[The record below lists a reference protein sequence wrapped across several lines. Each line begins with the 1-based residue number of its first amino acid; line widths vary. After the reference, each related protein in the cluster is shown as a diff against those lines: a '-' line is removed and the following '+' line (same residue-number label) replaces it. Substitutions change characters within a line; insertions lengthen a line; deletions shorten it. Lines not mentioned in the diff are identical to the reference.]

1 MLPFFLHR
9 LVQSAV
15 ILVLVSFV
23 GFAISLAAPG
33 NALQTFIDPNVAVE
47 DLRAAE
53 ARLGLDQPVPV
64 QYLRWAGE
72 IVRGNL
78 GWSSRTG
85 APVGDL
91 IARRLGPTLTLMGT
105 AFAVSLA
112 LALWLGT
119 LSASRPYTTLDY
131 AVTGAAFA
139 GISVPSFFSAMALI
153 YVFSL
158 QLGWFPT
165 SGLEAYAADHQGWD
179 RIVDR
184 ARHLV
189 LPVAVLVLTST
200 AELVRHVRG
209 AVLET
214 LSEDFVRTAHGK
226 GVAPSRV
233 LRAHALRNGL
243 MPIVTLVGVAL
254 PRLLA
259 GSVVIEVVFAW
270 PGMGRLLVESVFAR
284 DVPVAMAINLIAATL
299 VLLGSLLADMAY
311 ALVDPRVRVG

>member
-1 MLPFFLHR
+1 MLPFLLHR
-9 LVQSAV
+9 LAQSAV
-15 ILVLVSFV
+15 ILALVSFV
-23 GFAISLAAPG
+23 GFAITLAAPG
-33 NALQTFIDPNVAVE
+33 NAMRTFIDPNVSVE

-53 ARLGLDQPVPV
+53 ARLGLDRSVPE
-64 QYLRWAGE
+64 QYLAWAGQLA
-72 IVRGNL
+72 RGNL

-85 APVGDL
+85 APVADL
-91 IARRLGPTLTLMGT
+91 IGRRIGPTLTLMGA
-105 AFAVSLA
+105 AFLISLA
-112 LALWLGT
+112 LALVLGT
-119 LSASRPYTTLDY
+119 LTAARPYTGFDY

-165 SGLEAYAADHQGWD
+165 SGLESYAADHQGWD

-184 ARHLV
+184 LRHLA
-189 LPVAVLVLTST
+189 LPVAVLVLTGT

-209 AVLET
+209 AVLEA
-214 LSEDFVRTAHGK
+214 LGEDYVRTAQGK
-226 GVAPSRV
+226 GVAPGRV
-233 LRAHALRNGL
+233 LRVHALRNGL
-243 MPIVTLVGVAL
+243 LPIVTLVGVAL

-259 GSVVIEVVFAW
+259 GSVVIEVVFSW

-284 DVPVAMAINLIAATL
+284 DVPVAMAINLIAAGL

-311 ALVDPRVRVG
+311 AVVDPRVRVG